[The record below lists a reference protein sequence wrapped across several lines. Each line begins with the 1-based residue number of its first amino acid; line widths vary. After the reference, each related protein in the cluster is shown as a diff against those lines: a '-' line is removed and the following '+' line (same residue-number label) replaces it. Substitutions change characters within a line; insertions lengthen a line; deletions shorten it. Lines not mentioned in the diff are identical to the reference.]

1 MGAVGR
7 NGGRFL
13 RRSVSRE
20 TSARRTCRFGGAE
33 NSGGA
38 VLRRNVSRE
47 TSARAGAGDRRLAIL
62 QNNPMNEKIIQ

>member
-13 RRSVSRE
+13 RRS
-20 TSARRTCRFGGAE
+20 
-33 NSGGA
+33 
-38 VLRRNVSRE
+38 VSRE